1 MKAYEK
7 MENNE
12 NLGWC
17 KNYASSSYR
26 VECVI
31 TEGDVVSLRIDG
43 QEVNPTS
50 DNLKRAADIAIQDS
64 RLSYAADDFTDE
76 SSGAVI
82 GETCMELGCR
92 ACPWRDEC
100 DAMHVDEDEL
110 QAWESIDHDE
120 W

>member
-17 KNYASSSYR
+17 KNYASNSYR

-43 QEVNPTS
+43 QEVKPTS
-50 DNLKRAADIAIQDS
+50 DNLKRAAEIAIQDS

-82 GETCMELGCR
+82 RETCMELGCCS
-92 ACPWRDEC
+92 CPWRDEC

-120 W
+120 